1 MRRVACPILLILL
14 AAGLTHAPAWAG
26 SPELALQVY
35 AEDQPR
41 PGLVLPLR
49 AGSRLTVS
57 FFHSYDRA
65 DFAEHYQ
72 VIGPGGILLTNMTF
86 RSMLNGQG
94 FELGRY
100 RAHADGSAE
109 LAEINQRLGEIVF
122 RLGSPDLANHRLS
135 VDGQAHRLLDY
146 FAPGTL
152 LRLRVEPT
160 PPSRAWAR
168 APRQTPHPEE
178 RP

>member
-1 MRRVACPILLILL
+1 MRMIACPILLILL
-14 AAGLTHAPAWAG
+14 AAGLASGRGWAG
-26 SPELALQVY
+26 SPDLALQIY
-35 AEDQPR
+35 AEDQTW
-41 PGLVLPLR
+41 PGLVLPVR
-49 AGSRLTVS
+49 VGSRLTVS

-65 DFAEHYQ
+65 DFSEHYQ

-122 RLGSPDLANHRLS
+122 RLGSPDLADHRLW
-135 VDGQAHRLLDY
+135 VDGQPHRLLDY

-152 LRLRVEPT
+152 LRLRVEP
-160 PPSRAWAR
+160 PAPAGVWAR
-168 APRQTPHPEE
+168 VPRQTPHPEE

>member
-1 MRRVACPILLILL
+1 MRNPICLILIILL
-14 AAGLTHAPAWAG
+14 AAAMVATPTRAGQPVYGLG
-26 SPELALQVY
+26 IL
-35 AEDQPR
+35 AEDETTPR
-41 PGLVLPLR
+41 LVLPVR

-65 DFAEHYQ
+65 DFSEHYN

-94 FELGRY
+94 FDLGHY

-109 LAEINQRLGEIVF
+109 LADINQRLEEVVF
-122 RLGSPDLANHRLS
+122 RLGSPDLANHHLT
-135 VDGQAHRLLDY
+135 VDGRTHRLLDY

-152 LRLRVEPT
+152 LRLRVDPMA
-160 PPSRAWAR
+160 PAGAWAR
-168 APRQTPHPEE
+168 AAHHAPQPEE
-178 RP
+178 KP

>member
-1 MRRVACPILLILL
+1 MRVLARLLLILL
-14 AAGLTHAPAWAG
+14 LASGLAEAPAWAG
-26 SPELALQVY
+26 PPELTLQVY
-35 AEDQPR
+35 AEDQVQ
-41 PGLVLPLR
+41 PGLVLPAH

-65 DFAEHYQ
+65 DFSEHYQ

-94 FELGRY
+94 FELGHY
-100 RAHADGSAE
+100 HAHADGSAE
-109 LAEINQRLGEIVF
+109 LTDINQRLGEIVF

-135 VDGQAHRLLDY
+135 LDGQTHRLLDY

-152 LRLRVEPT
+152 LHLRVESQA
-160 PPSRAWAR
+160 PSGAWAR
-168 APRQTPHPEE
+168 APRQTPHPKEK
-178 RP
+178 P

>member
-1 MRRVACPILLILL
+1 MRRSVCPILLILL
-14 AAGLTHAPAWAG
+14 AAGLAHAPAWAG
-26 SPELALQVY
+26 APDLALQIY
-35 AEDQPR
+35 AEDQTR
-41 PGLVLPLR
+41 PGLVLPVR
-49 AGSRLTVS
+49 AGSHLTVS

-65 DFAEHYQ
+65 DFSEHYQ
-72 VIGPGGILLTNMTF
+72 VLGPGGILLTNMTF

-94 FELGRY
+94 FELGHY
-100 RAHADGSAE
+100 RALADGSAE

-135 VDGQAHRLLDY
+135 VDGRSHRLLDH

-152 LRLRVEPT
+152 LHLRVEPT
-160 PPSRAWAR
+160 PPTWAR
-168 APRQTPHPEE
+168 ASRQTPHPEE

>member
-1 MRRVACPILLILL
+1 MRRIVCPILLILL

-26 SPELALQVY
+26 APDLALRVY
-35 AEDQPR
+35 AEDQTR
-41 PGLVLPLR
+41 PGLVLPVR
-49 AGSRLTVS
+49 AGSHLTVS

-65 DFAEHYQ
+65 DFSEHYQ
-72 VIGPGGILLTNMTF
+72 VLGPGGILLTNMTF

-94 FELGRY
+94 FDLGRY

-122 RLGSPDLANHRLS
+122 RLGSPDLANHRLR
-135 VDGQAHRLLDY
+135 VDGQTHRLLDY

-152 LRLRVEPT
+152 LRLRVEPLA
-160 PPSRAWAR
+160 PAEPWAQL
-168 APRQTPHPEE
+168 PRQTPHPEE

>member
-1 MRRVACPILLILL
+1 MRIIACPILLILL
-14 AAGLTHAPAWAG
+14 AAALASGRAWAG
-26 SPELALQVY
+26 SSDLALQVY
-35 AEDQPR
+35 AEDQDR
-41 PGLVLPLR
+41 PGLALPVR
-49 AGSRLTVS
+49 VGSRLTVS

-65 DFAEHYQ
+65 DFSEHYQ

-135 VDGQAHRLLDY
+135 VDGQTHRLLDH

-160 PPSRAWAR
+160 PPTRAWAR

-178 RP
+178 GP